1 MIFEHHI
8 LYFKPHCPYCERVL
22 EFCRRN
28 SVSLV
33 MKNISTDRSAFE
45 ELVQVGGKS
54 QVPCLVYGGKALYES
69 QDIIEYFVDK
79 IEKER

>member
-1 MIFEHHI
+1 
-8 LYFKPHCPYCERVL
+8 
-22 EFCRRN
+22 
-28 SVSLV
+28 

-54 QVPCLVYGGKALYES
+54 QVPCLVHGGKALYES